1 MMAGIVVGIDGS
13 SCSRDALRFAAAE
26 AKLRREPLRVVC
38 AWHTPAAAYA
48 GGGLLP
54 ELGEDTYRSSAR
66 RLAEDELADVLGAQG
81 EVGNVVELR
90 EGNAAEALIEA
101 SRDAS
106 MLVVGSR
113 GRGGFAQ
120 LMLGSVSQQCA
131 AHAHCPVV
139 IVRGP
144 TE

>member
-1 MMAGIVVGIDGS
+1 MAGIVVGIDGS
-13 SCSRDALRFAAAE
+13 SCSRDALRFGAAE
-26 AKLRREPLRVVC
+26 ARLRGEPLRVVC
-38 AWHTPAAAYA
+38 VWHTPAAAYA
-48 GGGLLP
+48 GGGLIP

-66 RLAEDELADVLGAQG
+66 RMAEDELADVLGVNG
-81 EVGNVVELR
+81 EGARRIELR

-113 GRGGFAQ
+113 GRGGFAR
-120 LMLGSVSQQCA
+120 LLLGSVSQQCA
-131 AHAHCPVV
+131 GHAQCPVV
-139 IVRGP
+139 IVRES